1 MSRRGLVSAFMLLNK
16 KILALYCAKSHIDF
30 TWVRGVILINYFSKG
45 SEKMKAVC
53 KMSVLMMTVVAIF
66 MLLTA
71 CGNGG
76 TTQGQQSGTAHGQQN
91 ETTQGQQSGTTQE
104 QQSETTQNDTQNGA
118 SPSFRIGILQLVEH
132 PALDAAR
139 DGFIAALNEAGLD
152 FEYDLQNAQGD
163 TQVINTIAQ
172 RFVGNNVDLVLAI
185 ATPSVQA
192 MAAATEDIPIVGTAI
207 TSYERAGVVYSNE
220 APGGNVT
227 GASDMNPIEAQINMI
242 VEFIPD
248 IQTLGIVYST
258 NEANSVYQAEIAR
271 GIAESLGITVVEGTV
286 TTTGDVQQNTL
297 SIANRVDAIF
307 IPTDNTHADAMGIV
321 GQVSIET
328 GVPVFPGEENMVMAG
343 GIATQSVNYFELGKQ
358 SGQMAVQILRDGAD
372 PATMPIQFAETLNY
386 IVNGFMVEE
395 LSMSVPTRFADNVI
409 YPEG

>member
-1 MSRRGLVSAFMLLNK
+1 M
-16 KILALYCAKSHIDF
+16 LAL
-30 TWVRGVILINYFSKG
+30 VI
-45 SEKMKAVC
+45 MVA
-53 KMSVLMMTVVAIF
+53 AIF
-66 MLLTA
+66 TLFTA
-71 CGNGG
+71 CGADSAAPG
-76 TTQGQQSGTAHGQQN
+76 TDASG
-91 ETTQGQQSGTTQE
+91 SD
-104 QQSETTQNDTQNGA
+104 DTQNGA
-118 SPSFRIGILQLVEH
+118 SQAFTIGILQHVEH

-139 DGFIAALNEAGLD
+139 EGFLAALTEAGLD
-152 FEYDLQNAQGD
+152 FEYDFQNAQGD
-163 TQVINTIAQ
+163 VQVNSTIAQ

-185 ATPSVQA
+185 ATPSLQA

-242 VEFIPD
+242 VEFLPD
-248 IQTLGIVYST
+248 IETLGIVYSS

-271 GIAESLGITVVEGTV
+271 GVAEALGLTVIEGTV

-307 IPTDNTHADAMGIV
+307 IPTDNTHADAIGIV

-328 GVPVFPGEENMVMAG
+328 GVPVFPGEENMTMGG

-358 SGQMAVQILRDGAD
+358 SGNMAVQILRYGAN
-372 PATMPIQFAETLNY
+372 PAAMPIQFAETLNY

-395 LSMSVPTRFADNVI
+395 LGIAVPARFADHIV
-409 YPEG
+409 YP